1 MASGNLAAFG
11 ASRESPIG
19 EIACPRRIEILEH
32 LDFFGVGDSIRIVR
46 ATAVLAIL
54 SDRDADRMT
63 MAILSAGPRVNENH
77 GVRASRP
84 HASIGGTPPISRLA
98 TLIGHR
104 NPLGQR
110 PTA

>member
-1 MASGNLAAFG
+1 MLGL
-11 ASRESPIG
+11 
-19 EIACPRRIEILEH
+19 L
-32 LDFFGVGDSIRIVR
+32 GVGDSIRIVR
-46 ATAVLAIL
+46 VTAVPAIL

-98 TLIGHR
+98 TLIGYR
-104 NPLGQR
+104 N
-110 PTA
+110 